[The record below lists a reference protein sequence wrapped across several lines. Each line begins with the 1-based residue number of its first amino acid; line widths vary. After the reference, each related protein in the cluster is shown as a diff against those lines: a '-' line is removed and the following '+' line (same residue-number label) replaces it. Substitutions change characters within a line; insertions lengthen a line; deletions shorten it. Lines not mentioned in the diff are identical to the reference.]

1 MRVFVVHSHAG
12 SETIAQH
19 GEMASGAAP
28 YIEHRH
34 PFDDDVV
41 EQVNLGLQEGA
52 DFWWLRRWIKGSI
65 QQAGRV
71 DLLVGH

>member
-1 MRVFVVHSHAG
+1 M
-12 SETIAQH
+12 IAQH

-28 YIEHRH
+28 RIDHRH

-52 DFWWLRRWIKGSI
+52 DFAWMRP
-65 QQAGRV
+65 
-71 DLLVGH
+71 